1 MAEKVEHIIERDEKA
16 LGSSMKIRLFPLV
29 AESAKQNI
37 ITDVDGKEYVDFTA
51 NWGVA
56 STGYCHPKVVE
67 SIKKQAEK
75 NTFSS
80 YTTVLTES
88 GVELAERLIELVPGD
103 FEKKVWFGLSGSDAN
118 DCIAK
123 MVPLATKR
131 NRIISYFGAYHGQT
145 MGSLSMS
152 GHTAQAKFVGSG
164 NVVKIPYPYCYRCA
178 FNKNREDCKLD
189 CLQFLEE
196 HVFKTVC
203 PPEDT
208 AVIVVE
214 AMQCDGGDVVP
225 PAEYMEELD
234 KICKKYGILLACDEV
249 KIGIGRTGKLFGF
262 EHFNLTPDAVVFGK
276 PIASGMPLSG
286 VVARKEVLD
295 AGIATHLFT
304 TAGCPVSTAAAN
316 ATLDVI
322 LNEGLIQ
329 NASEMGEY
337 IKSGLNELMDR
348 YELIGDVRG
357 KGLLIGAEL
366 VRCRDTKEP
375 ADKETAKIVY
385 RAFQKGLILFYVG
398 INSNVLEFTP
408 PLTMNR
414 KDADRGLQILD
425 ESISDVL
432 KGKVSDEE
440 MSRYAGW

>member
-1 MAEKVEHIIERDEKA
+1 MAGRLDDIIERDEKA

-29 AESAKQNI
+29 AESAKQNT
-37 ITDVDGKEYVDFTA
+37 ITDVDGKEYIDFTA

-67 SIKKQAEK
+67 SIKRQAEK
-75 NTFSS
+75 NTFAS
-80 YTTVLTES
+80 YTTILTES
-88 GVELAERLIELVPGD
+88 GVELAEKLLRLVPGD

-123 MVPLATKR
+123 MVPMATKR

-152 GHTAQAKFVGSG
+152 GHTAQAKFIGSG

-178 FNKNREDCKLD
+178 FNKKNDNCDLD
-189 CLQFLEE
+189 CLKFLEE

-208 AVIVVE
+208 GVIIVE

-225 PAEYMEELD
+225 PVEYMQKLK
-234 KICKKYGILLACDEV
+234 KICEKYGILLACDEV
-249 KIGIGRTGKLFGF
+249 KIGIGRTGKMFGF
-262 EHFNLTPDAVVFGK
+262 EHFDITPDVVIFGK

-286 VVARKEVLD
+286 VVARKEILD

-304 TAGCPVSTAAAN
+304 TAGCPMSTAAAN

-329 NASEMGEY
+329 NAAEMGDY
-337 IKSGLNELMDR
+337 IKSGICELMKR
-348 YELIGDVRG
+348 HEIIGDVRG

-366 VRCRDTKEP
+366 VRNRDSKEP
-375 ADKETAKIVY
+375 ADTETAKIVY

-408 PLTMNR
+408 PLTMNKR
-414 KDADRGLQILD
+414 DADRGLQILD
-425 ESISDVL
+425 ESITDVL
-432 KGKVSDEE
+432 NGKVSDDE
-440 MSRYAGW
+440 MKRYAGW